1 MPVSVVYVYEVDVG
15 CFLLASVR
23 RCSHM
28 HSSTKHTGFTCKYF
42 AVVADSGF
50 GENAERLCASVSSTL
65 HRLLH
70 LNDAIR
76 DTSFCFQISDSDSDS
91 LGQLFI

>member
-15 CFLLASVR
+15 CFLSASVR

-28 HSSTKHTGFTCKYF
+28 HSSTKHSGFTCKYF

-50 GENAERLCASVSSTL
+50 GENAGRLCASVSTL

-76 DTSFCFQISDSDSDS
+76 DTSFCFQISDSD